1 MAPNPTFNSKASLM
15 MRVEKVEA
23 NVQDDTQKY
32 QWMKFIRG
40 QRQDQENTTGTR
52 KHGWKRQTRQE
63 QGNSR
68 TVRMGTNDSR
78 NHRNS
83 TDNSTMT
90 EEKS

>member
-1 MAPNPTFNSKASLM
+1 

-63 QGNSR
+63 QGNAA
-68 TVRMGTNDSR
+68 GQ
-78 NHRNS
+78 
-83 TDNSTMT
+83 
-90 EEKS
+90 